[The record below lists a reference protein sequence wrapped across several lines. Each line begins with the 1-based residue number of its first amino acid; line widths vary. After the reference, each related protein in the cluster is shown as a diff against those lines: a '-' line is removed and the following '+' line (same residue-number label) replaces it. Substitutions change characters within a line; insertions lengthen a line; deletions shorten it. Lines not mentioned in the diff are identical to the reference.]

1 MECIFFPLPG
11 FFDSHMPA
19 LIGQDASTEIGNAL
33 GYDDNALT
41 DNERCDKQK
50 AKLRHDWEE
59 ELYIALEEN
68 PIAVADESVT
78 FC

>member
-1 MECIFFPLPG
+1 MDMVKF
-11 FFDSHMPA
+11 
-19 LIGQDASTEIGNAL
+19 GQDTGTEMDNAL

-50 AKLRHDWEE
+50 AQLRCNQEE
-59 ELYIALEEN
+59 EFYNALEETQ
-68 PIAVADESVT
+68 PIAVADGSVT